1 MNIVDAGAVLFIALG
16 VTALLA
22 IVAFAV
28 VAVLQILR
36 ATFIDGPL
44 LRLIWLVVVFA
55 VPAIGPGFWFLLRS
69 NNSRWAR

>member
-28 VAVLQILR
+28 VAVVQILR
-36 ATFIDGPL
+36 AGGLD
-44 LRLIWLVVVFA
+44 R
-55 VPAIGPGFWFLLRS
+55 PGS
-69 NNSRWAR
+69 